1 MSYPSD
7 LTDAEW
13 AMISEFFKCGNRS
26 LHEKRRLVDAV
37 RYITKTGCQWRQL
50 PHDFPSWSTVH
61 SFFRRARLKGLWE
74 AILKKLVKESREK
87 MGRNANPSY
96 AIIDSQSSKTT
107 GASIDRGIDGE
118 KKNQRQKAPYCN

>member
-7 LTDAEW
+7 LTDTEW

-26 LHEKRRLVDAV
+26 LHEKRRLVDGV

-50 PHDFPSWSTVH
+50 PNDFPNWSTVH

-87 MGRNANPSY
+87 MGRNTNPSY

-107 GASIDRGIDGE
+107 GASADRGIDGG
-118 KKNQRQKAPYCN
+118 KKNQRAKYNIF